1 MNISET
7 LAHFELFY
15 NLDECLGKG
24 RLSHIYKI
32 STKDG
37 KHTYALKLF
46 PVENV
51 SSSSLENIKT
61 EGHLT
66 KNINF
71 QNVISYYGSYKVE
84 LKNQQFYGILMEYFN
99 GRPLLDILS
108 PLSDSLI
115 LEMMRQSASGLSELH
130 SSGIVHRDIKPEN
143 LLWNGKKIKIID
155 LEFAGMESGIF
166 SCRGRKG
173 TPYYLSPEIFLT
185 TSVSIPFNILKSSD
199 VWALG
204 VTFYHLIHKIPP
216 FGGNSFDE
224 LRSNVISRN
233 FLSPIFSPTY
243 PRSCLIIEACFEP
256 KESRPSAQDLVK
268 IISGLLNSSL

>member
-1 MNISET
+1 MNLSET

-15 NLDECLGKG
+15 NLDECLSKG
-24 RLSHIYKI
+24 RLSHIFKI

-37 KHTYALKLF
+37 KNTYALKLF
-46 PVENV
+46 PIQSL
-51 SSSSLENIKT
+51 SSSSLEDIKT

-71 QNVISYYGSYKVE
+71 LNVISYYGLYKVE
-84 LKNQQFYGILMEYFN
+84 LKKQQFYGILMEYFK
-99 GRPLLDILS
+99 GRPLSDILS
-108 PLSDSLI
+108 PLSDSVI

-130 SSGIVHRDIKPEN
+130 SSGIVHRDIKLEN
-143 LLWNGKKIKIID
+143 LLWNGKLIKIID
-155 LEFAGMESGIF
+155 LEFAGMESGVF

-185 TSVSIPFNILKSSD
+185 SSASIPFDILMSSD
-199 VWALG
+199 IWALG
-204 VTFYHLIHKIPP
+204 VTFYHLIHKTPP
-216 FGGNSFDE
+216 FVGNSFDE

-243 PRSCLIIEACFEP
+243 PLSCLIIETCFEP
-256 KESRPSAQDLVK
+256 KEFRPSAQALVK
-268 IISGLLNSSL
+268 TISNLLDSSL